1 MKIIHY
7 FLGFPPYRSGGLTK
21 YAFDLMKAQSRN
33 GDSVIA
39 LWPGSIRVLSRKI
52 SIKRHSTI
60 DGISSHEIIN
70 PLPVP
75 LDEGIDD
82 IESFMQK
89 CDPEVY
95 VRYLAEINPDVVH
108 IHTLMGLHKEFLDAC
123 RYLKIRTV
131 FTSHDYFG
139 LCPKVTM
146 FRNGSICQSALSCE
160 QCANCNTTALSL
172 KKIMILQSG
181 VYRSAK
187 ELPLVKK
194 LRKRHRS
201 AYFDESRT
209 DKDVAVGSQS
219 QIRQYK
225 RLQDFY
231 IECYKNVDLIHFNS
245 SVTEKVYKSFFTP
258 KDSVV
263 LPITHSNI
271 DKIKGACVR
280 NPKTEGS
287 VLNILYL
294 APAKPFKGY
303 TVLKSALDDLWNE
316 GVRNFKLSTYGD
328 INEIPEYMTNNRNGY
343 SYDEL
348 GEILRKADLLVAPSV
363 WYETFGFTVLEALSC
378 GVPVLVSDRV
388 GAKDLI
394 TDNGII
400 VEAGNI
406 EALKS
411 AIKSLTPER
420 ITKLK
425 NAARKFQYYS
435 WDEFVCKNYDLYR
448 MREGD

>member
-1 MKIIHY
+1 M
-7 FLGFPPYRSGGLTK
+7 
-21 YAFDLMKAQSRN
+21 
-33 GDSVIA
+33 
-39 LWPGSIRVLSRKI
+39 
-52 SIKRHSTI
+52 
-60 DGISSHEIIN
+60 
-70 PLPVP
+70 
-75 LDEGIDD
+75 
-82 IESFMQK
+82 
-89 CDPEVY
+89 
-95 VRYLAEINPDVVH
+95 
-108 IHTLMGLHKEFLDAC
+108 
-123 RYLKIRTV
+123 
-131 FTSHDYFG
+131 
-139 LCPKVTM
+139 
-146 FRNGSICQSALSCE
+146 
-160 QCANCNTTALSL
+160 
-172 KKIMILQSG
+172 
-181 VYRSAK
+181 
-187 ELPLVKK
+187 
-194 LRKRHRS
+194 
-201 AYFDESRT
+201 
-209 DKDVAVGSQS
+209 
-219 QIRQYK
+219 
-225 RLQDFY
+225 
-231 IECYKNVDLIHFNS
+231 IHFNS
-245 SVTEKVYKSFFTP
+245 CVTETVYKSFFTP

-263 LPITHSNI
+263 LSITHSNI
-271 DKIKGACVR
+271 DKIKGAYAS

-348 GEILRKADLLVAPSV
+348 GEILRKANLLVAPSV